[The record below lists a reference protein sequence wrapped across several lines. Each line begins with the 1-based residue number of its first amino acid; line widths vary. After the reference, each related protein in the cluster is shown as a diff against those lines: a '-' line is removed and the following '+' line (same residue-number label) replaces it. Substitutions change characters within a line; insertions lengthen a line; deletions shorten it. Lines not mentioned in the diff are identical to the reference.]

1 MKNLN
6 ECSILIVDDKRINVE
21 LLLQMLGDAYDVS
34 VALNGETALKL
45 AHQYNFDL
53 ILLDIMMPDMDG
65 YTVIKK
71 LKEDPK
77 TEQTPVI
84 FISALSDVK
93 NKTVGFNLGAL
104 DYIVKPFNMEE
115 VKARVKT
122 HLMLH
127 LAQQELS
134 VQNEL
139 LEQRVYERTKEILH
153 VQQATIMSFAT
164 LAEFRD
170 METGAHIKRIKEYTR
185 IVAEGLRKLSK
196 YKYLITDKYIDLLVL
211 SSPLHDIGKVGIPDS
226 ILMKK
231 GKLTSDEFEVMKKHT
246 IYGKQAIET
255 VGSDLGKLSFLHLA
269 KEIAISHHE
278 KWDGSGYPY
287 GISGHEIPLSGRIV
301 AIADV
306 FDGLSSRRVYK
317 PPFTLKASIDIILEG
332 KGTHFDPEIVDVFLE
347 HIEIIR
353 LMGIQQADSE
363 EEREVL
369 SVPYV
374 PNLTL

>member
-6 ECSILIVDDKRINVE
+6 ECSVLIVDDTRINIE
-21 LLLQMLGDAYDVS
+21 LLLQMLGDEYDVS

-45 AHQYNFDL
+45 ANQYTFDL

-77 TEQTPVI
+77 TEHIPVI

-139 LEQRVYERTKEILH
+139 LDQRVYERTKEILH

-246 IYGKQAIET
+246 VYGKQAIEA
-255 VGSDLGKLSFLHLA
+255 VESDLGKLSFLHLA

-287 GISGHEIPLSGRIV
+287 GISGHDIPLSGRIV

-332 KGTHFDPEIVDVFLE
+332 KGTHFDPEIVDVFID